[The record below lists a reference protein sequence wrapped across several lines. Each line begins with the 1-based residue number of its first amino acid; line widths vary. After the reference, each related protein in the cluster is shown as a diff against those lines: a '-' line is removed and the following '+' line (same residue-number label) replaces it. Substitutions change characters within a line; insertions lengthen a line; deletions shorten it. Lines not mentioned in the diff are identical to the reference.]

1 LRASSLLL
9 LSFLLVLSS
18 FGCGKN
24 DSPSTQSFCRSISEL
39 QLNDALSLD
48 ISANDDAKVRLAIR
62 QTANLMT
69 KVLEETPNNNQKD
82 AAIISAFI
90 NALADAVSNS
100 DFDSPLERAAALS
113 AVQQAFAAS
122 LYPAVDKFN
131 AYTARAC
138 SPGPKA

>member
-1 LRASSLLL
+1 M
-9 LSFLLVLSS
+9 VLSS

-48 ISANDDAKVRLAIR
+48 ISTNDDAKVRLAIR

-100 DFDSPLERAAALS
+100 DFDSPLERAAISKPSRANGVLRPNKPPSTSDKALNFS
-113 AVQQAFAAS
+113 KYS
-122 LYPAVDKFN
+122 LV
-131 AYTARAC
+131 
-138 SPGPKA
+138 